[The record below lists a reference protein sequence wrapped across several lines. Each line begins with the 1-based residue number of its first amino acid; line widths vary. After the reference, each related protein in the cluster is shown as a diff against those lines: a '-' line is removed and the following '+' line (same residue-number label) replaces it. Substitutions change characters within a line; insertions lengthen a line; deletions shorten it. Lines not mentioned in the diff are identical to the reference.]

1 MWDGMGLEG
10 GCSLF
15 TVTAKGLKRLGL
27 PLLPGKA
34 QAHLHVI
41 ALRASEEGKKQDLG
55 GHWGSPGSQA
65 GGSEETW
72 PQGFWLEILALES

>member
-10 GCSLF
+10 GSSLF

-34 QAHLHVI
+34 QGRLHVI
-41 ALRASEEGKKQDLG
+41 TVRASEEGKRR
-55 GHWGSPGSQA
+55 
-65 GGSEETW
+65 T
-72 PQGFWLEILALES
+72 

>member
-34 QAHLHVI
+34 QGHLYVI
-41 ALRASEEGKKQDLG
+41 TLRVREEEK
-55 GHWGSPGSQA
+55 SR
-65 GGSEETW
+65 T
-72 PQGFWLEILALES
+72 